1 MIRMISDLPTVD
13 FAKSDTDAPASI
25 SGIAVPWAPVTAT
38 VLGGQRVAF
47 ARGAFDVNQK
57 AAKLIEGHDL
67 QMLRGTVNALAD
79 MEEGLGFTATFAKT
93 RASADAV
100 ELIRSGAYDAVSVGA
115 EVQESHYDKTLKA
128 TVVTKASLVELS
140 LVAVPAFSGA
150 EIRDLVAQADDETE
164 PDEEEIPDQE
174 TPNQP
179 SEEDEMSEPTSIDAA
194 VATQPIY
201 ATARRE
207 FKMPTAAEYISKFV
221 QGGAEFAEFNSRLQA
236 AAPDVT
242 ADPSLLGTLPTPIV
256 QPLYDSLDP
265 IRPVVSAIGA
275 RSMPSMGATF
285 RRPILTVRPVATV
298 QGAELD
304 TLDPSTV
311 TVTNNNVDKQTVGTY
326 CLLSEQSIDWS
337 DPSSVDIVLRQLAI
351 AYGQATDL
359 LACTAITTGTA
370 QTEAWDSTD
379 SQATITGIY
388 NAAATISSAG
398 NYLPTHA
405 FVSPDVWAKLGSLCD
420 LQGRPIFPTL
430 APMNAAGTSN
440 ATTWNGNPLGLSLI
454 VDKNFTT
461 AGTFI
466 IGHAAGAAAGF
477 EFYEQNKGA
486 VSVEV
491 PSQLGRTLAYRGYAA
506 TFFANPDMFVQMVD
520 GA

>member
-1 MIRMISDLPTVD
+1 M
-13 FAKSDTDAPASI
+13 
-25 SGIAVPWAPVTAT
+25 
-38 VLGGQRVAF
+38 
-47 ARGAFDVNQK
+47 
-57 AAKLIEGHDL
+57 
-67 QMLRGTVNALAD
+67 
-79 MEEGLGFTATFAKT
+79 
-93 RASADAV
+93 
-100 ELIRSGAYDAVSVGA
+100 IRSGAYDAVSVGA

-128 TVVTKASLVELS
+128 TVVTKASLIELS

-164 PDEEEIPDQE
+164 PDTEEIPDQE

-359 LACTAITTGTA
+359 LACTAITSGTA

-388 NAAATISSAG
+388 NAAATISTAG

-461 AGTFI
+461 PGTFI

-506 TFFANPDMFVQMVD
+506 TFMANADMFVQMVD
-520 GA
+520 AA